1 MLKHIPVLLNEVIDT
16 LEPKDN
22 AVYFDG
28 TFGGG
33 GYTRAILEAANCK
46 VIACDRD
53 PFVKTFAKDFH
64 EKYSGRFAFS
74 HSKFSEI
81 KSVIEQYKEFSPQ
94 SRIDG
99 IVLDLGV
106 SNFQLSDPERGF
118 SFRLDGLLNMSM
130 GLCEENALDV
140 IRKYSEKDLA
150 DIIYQYG
157 EEHFS
162 RGIAKSIKKN
172 LDKIK
177 TTEDLANVI
186 RDRTRKSGKIDAAT
200 KTFQALRIFV
210 NRELDEL
217 ENVLQTSVDILNN
230 GGKIIVVS
238 FHSLEDRIVKQFFKS
253 TVANSNGRFQFLNKK
268 PITPSKSEIDSN
280 PKSRSAKLRGIY
292 ML

>member
-1 MLKHIPVLLNEVIDT
+1 MIEHVPVLLDEVVNI

-53 PFVKTFAKDFH
+53 PFVKTFAEDFY
-64 EKYSGRFAFS
+64 EKYSGRFVFS
-74 HSKFSEI
+74 HAKFSEI
-81 KSVIEQYKEFSPQ
+81 KSIIDQHEEFSPTKHVY
-94 SRIDG
+94 G

-106 SNFQLSDPERGF
+106 SNFQLSDPNRGF
-118 SFRLDGLLNMSM
+118 SFRLDGPLDMSM
-130 GLCEENALDV
+130 GLCEENALDI
-140 IRKYSEKDLA
+140 IRRYSERDLA
-150 DIIYQYG
+150 NIIYQYG

-177 TTEDLANVI
+177 STEDLANVI
-186 RDRTRKSGKIDAAT
+186 RERIKKSGKIDAST

-210 NRELDEL
+210 NRELEEL
-217 ENVLQTSVDILNN
+217 EKILQTSVDVLNH

-238 FHSLEDRIVKQFFKS
+238 FHSLEDRIVKQFFRS
-253 TVANSNGRFQFLNKK
+253 AVADDDGRFRFLNKK
-268 PITPSKSEIDSN
+268 PITPSKVEIAKN

-292 ML
+292 MV